1 MVKSFIVFGLGR
13 LGSTVAKTLYNMHN
27 DVLAVDMNPERV
39 KYVSENVTT
48 AIEADLMDED
58 VFDDLGLS
66 NFDCAVI
73 AIGSSLDSA
82 IMATIACVEAGV
94 PLIVAKAPTKR
105 YGHILKRLGAHT
117 IIYPEIDM
125 GMRLAKQLT
134 DNGIT
139 DYFELSDDYGIVEY
153 EVAEDWVG
161 KSIRELQLRSEFNVN
176 VIAIRRAKD
185 LIVRHVAEEVLNR
198 NDIIIFFGSDDDL
211 KQIQKERSDEKH

>member
-13 LGSTVAKTLYNMHN
+13 LGSMVAKTLYNMHN

>member
-1 MVKSFIVFGLGR
+1 MVKSFVVLGLGR

-27 DVLAVDMNPERV
+27 DVLAVDINPERV

-58 VFDDLGLS
+58 VFDDMGLG

-153 EVAEDWVG
+153 EVVDNWIG
-161 KSIRELQLRSEFNVN
+161 KSIRDLQLRKEFHVN
-176 VIAIRRAKD
+176 VIAIRRGKD
-185 LIVRHVAEEVLNR
+185 LIVRRVAEEVLNR

-211 KQIQKERSDEKH
+211 KQLQRG

>member
-39 KYVSENVTT
+39 KYMSENVTT

-82 IMATIACVEAGV
+82 IMATIACVEAGI

-139 DYFELSDDYGIVEY
+139 DYFELSDDYGIIEY
-153 EVAEDWVG
+153 EVSENWIG
-161 KSIRELQLRSEFNVN
+161 KSIRDLQLRRDFHVN

-211 KQIQKERSDEKH
+211 KKLQHE

>member
-1 MVKSFIVFGLGR
+1 MVKSFVIFGLGR

-27 DVLAVDMNPERV
+27 DVLAVDINPERV
-39 KYVSENVTT
+39 KYVSEDVTT
-48 AIEADLMDED
+48 AIQADLMDED
-58 VFDDLGLS
+58 VFDEMGLG

-125 GMRLAKQLT
+125 GIRLAKQLT

-139 DYFELSDDYGIVEY
+139 DYFELSDDYGIIEY
-153 EVAEDWVG
+153 EVVESWVG
-161 KSIRELQLRSEFNVN
+161 KSIRDLQLRRDFHVN
-176 VIAIRRAKD
+176 VIAIRRGKD
-185 LIVRHVAEEVLNR
+185 LIVRRVAEEELQR

-211 KQIQKERSDEKH
+211 KQLRRE

>member
-82 IMATIACVEAGV
+82 IMATIACVEAGI

-153 EVAEDWVG
+153 EVAQDWIG
-161 KSIRELQLRSEFNVN
+161 KSIRELQLRSEFHVN
-176 VIAIRRAKD
+176 VIAIRRGTD
-185 LIVRHVAEEVLNR
+185 LIVRRVAEEVLSK

-211 KQIQKERSDEKH
+211 KKLQHE

>member
-82 IMATIACVEAGV
+82 IMATIACVEAGI

-153 EVAEDWVG
+153 EVAENWIG
-161 KSIRELQLRSEFNVN
+161 KSIRDLQLRRDFHVN

-185 LIVRHVAEEVLNR
+185 LIVRRVAEEELQR

-211 KQIQKERSDEKH
+211 KKLQHE

>member
-82 IMATIACVEAGV
+82 IMATIACVEAGI

-153 EVAEDWVG
+153 EVAEEWAG

-211 KQIQKERSDEKH
+211 KQIQKERSDE

>member
-153 EVAEDWVG
+153 EVAEDWIG

-176 VIAIRRAKD
+176 VIAIRRGKD

-211 KQIQKERSDEKH
+211 KQMKNA

>member
-1 MVKSFIVFGLGR
+1 MVKSFIIFGLGR

-73 AIGSSLDSA
+73 AVGSSLDSA
-82 IMATIACVEAGV
+82 IMATIACVEAGI

-139 DYFELSDDYGIVEY
+139 DYFELSDDYGIIEY
-153 EVAEDWVG
+153 EVSENWIG
-161 KSIRELQLRSEFNVN
+161 KSIRDLQLRRDFHVN

-185 LIVRHVAEEVLNR
+185 LIVRRVAEEELQR

-211 KQIQKERSDEKH
+211 KKLQHE

>member
-1 MVKSFIVFGLGR
+1 MVKSFIIFGLGR

-82 IMATIACVEAGV
+82 IMATIACVEAGI

-125 GMRLAKQLT
+125 GMRLTKQLT

-139 DYFELSDDYGIVEY
+139 DYFELSDDYGIIEY
-153 EVAEDWVG
+153 EVSENWIG
-161 KSIRELQLRSEFNVN
+161 KSIRDLQLRRDFHVN

-185 LIVRHVAEEVLNR
+185 LIVRRVAEEELQR

-211 KQIQKERSDEKH
+211 KKLQHE

>member
-13 LGSTVAKTLYNMHN
+13 LGSTVAKTLYNMQN

-82 IMATIACVEAGV
+82 IMATIACVEAGI

>member
-1 MVKSFIVFGLGR
+1 MVKSFIIFGLGR

-82 IMATIACVEAGV
+82 IMATIACVEAGI

-211 KQIQKERSDEKH
+211 KQIQKERSDE

>member
-1 MVKSFIVFGLGR
+1 MVKSFIIFGLGR
-13 LGSTVAKTLYNMHN
+13 LGSTVAKTLYHMHN

-39 KYVSENVTT
+39 KYVSEDVTT
-48 AIEADLMDED
+48 AIQADLMDED

-139 DYFELSDDYGIVEY
+139 DYFELSDDYGIIEY
-153 EVAEDWVG
+153 EVSEKWIG
-161 KSIRELQLRSEFNVN
+161 KSIRDLQLRRDFHVN
-176 VIAIRRAKD
+176 VIAIRRSKD
-185 LIVRHVAEEVLNR
+185 LIVRRVAEEELQR

-211 KQIQKERSDEKH
+211 KQLQHE

>member
-1 MVKSFIVFGLGR
+1 MVKSFIIFGLGR

-82 IMATIACVEAGV
+82 IMATIACVEAGI

-139 DYFELSDDYGIVEY
+139 DYFELSDDYGIIEY
-153 EVAEDWVG
+153 EVSENWIG
-161 KSIRELQLRSEFNVN
+161 KSIRDLQLRRDFHVN

-185 LIVRHVAEEVLNR
+185 LIVRRVAEEELQR

-211 KQIQKERSDEKH
+211 KKLQHE

>member
-13 LGSTVAKTLYNMHN
+13 LGSTVAKTLFSMHN

-153 EVAEDWVG
+153 EVVDNWIG
-161 KSIRELQLRSEFNVN
+161 KSIRDLQLRKEFHVN
-176 VIAIRRAKD
+176 VIAIRRGKD
-185 LIVRHVAEEVLNR
+185 LIVRRVAEEVLNR

-211 KQIQKERSDEKH
+211 KQLQRGRKVEDD

>member
-1 MVKSFIVFGLGR
+1 MVKSFIIFGLGR

-82 IMATIACVEAGV
+82 IMATIACVEAGI

-139 DYFELSDDYGIVEY
+139 DYFELSDDYGIIEY
-153 EVAEDWVG
+153 EVSENWIG
-161 KSIRELQLRSEFNVN
+161 KSIRDLQLRRDFHVN
-176 VIAIRRAKD
+176 VIAIRRGKD
-185 LIVRHVAEEVLNR
+185 LIVRRVAEEELQH

-211 KQIQKERSDEKH
+211 KQLRRE

>member
-1 MVKSFIVFGLGR
+1 MVKSFVVLGLGR

-27 DVLAVDMNPERV
+27 DVLAVDINPERV

-58 VFDDLGLS
+58 VFDDMGLG

-153 EVAEDWVG
+153 EVVDKWIG
-161 KSIRELQLRSEFNVN
+161 KSIRDLQLRKEFHVN
-176 VIAIRRAKD
+176 VIAIRRGKD
-185 LIVRHVAEEVLNR
+185 LIVRRVAEEVLNR

-211 KQIQKERSDEKH
+211 KELQRGRKVEDD

>member
-13 LGSTVAKTLYNMHN
+13 LGSTVAKTLYSMHN

-39 KYVSENVTT
+39 KYMSESVTT

-82 IMATIACVEAGV
+82 IMATIACVEAGI

-139 DYFELSDDYGIVEY
+139 DYFELSDDYGIIEY
-153 EVAEDWVG
+153 EVSENWVG
-161 KSIRELQLRSEFNVN
+161 KSIRDLQLRRDFHVN
-176 VIAIRRAKD
+176 VIAIRRGKD
-185 LIVRHVAEEVLNR
+185 LIVRRVAEEVLSK

-211 KQIQKERSDEKH
+211 KKIQQERNDEDD

>member
-13 LGSTVAKTLYNMHN
+13 LGSTVAKTLFNMHN
-27 DVLAVDMNPERV
+27 DVLAVDLNPERV

-48 AIEADLMDED
+48 AIQADLMDED
-58 VFDDLGLS
+58 LFEDLGLS

-82 IMATIACVEAGV
+82 IMATIACVEAGI

-105 YGHILKRLGAHT
+105 YGHILQRLGAHS

-125 GMRLAKQLT
+125 GVRLAKQLT

-139 DYFELSDDYGIVEY
+139 DYFELSDDYGIIEY
-153 EVAEDWVG
+153 EVPGDWVG
-161 KSIRELQLRSEFNVN
+161 KNLRDLQLRREFHVN
-176 VIAIRRAKD
+176 IIAIRRGKD
-185 LIVRHVAEEVLNR
+185 LLVRHFAEEILQR
-198 NDIIIFFGSDDDL
+198 KDIVIFFGSDDDL
-211 KQIQKERSDEKH
+211 KGIQNERIDEDH

>member
-13 LGSTVAKTLYNMHN
+13 LGSTVAKTLYNMQN

-82 IMATIACVEAGV
+82 IMATIACVEAGI

-161 KSIRELQLRSEFNVN
+161 KSIRELQLRREFNVN
-176 VIAIRRAKD
+176 VIAIRRSKD

-211 KQIQKERSDEKH
+211 KQIQKGRSDE

>member
-1 MVKSFIVFGLGR
+1 MVKSFIIFGLGR
-13 LGSTVAKTLYNMHN
+13 LGSTVAKTLYHMHN

-39 KYVSENVTT
+39 KYVSEDVTT
-48 AIEADLMDED
+48 AIQADLMDED

-105 YGHILKRLGAHT
+105 YGHILKRLGANT

-139 DYFELSDDYGIVEY
+139 DYFELSDDYGIIEY
-153 EVAEDWVG
+153 EVSEKWIG
-161 KSIRELQLRSEFNVN
+161 KSIRDLQLRRDFHVN
-176 VIAIRRAKD
+176 VIAIRRGKD
-185 LIVRHVAEEVLNR
+185 LLVRHFAEEILQKK
-198 NDIIIFFGSDDDL
+198 DIVIFFGSDDDL
-211 KQIQKERSDEKH
+211 KGIQNERIDEDR

>member
-1 MVKSFIVFGLGR
+1 MVKSLIIFGLGR

-82 IMATIACVEAGV
+82 IMATIACVEAGI

-139 DYFELSDDYGIVEY
+139 DYFELSDDYGIIEY
-153 EVAEDWVG
+153 EVSENWIG
-161 KSIRELQLRSEFNVN
+161 KSIRDLQLRRDFHVN

-185 LIVRHVAEEVLNR
+185 LIVRRVAEEELQR

-211 KQIQKERSDEKH
+211 KKLQHE

>member
-82 IMATIACVEAGV
+82 IMATIACVEAGI

-153 EVAEDWVG
+153 EVAQDWIG
-161 KSIRELQLRSEFNVN
+161 KSIRELQLRSEFHVN
-176 VIAIRRAKD
+176 VIAIRRGKD
-185 LIVRHVAEEVLNR
+185 LIVRRVAEEVLSK

-211 KQIQKERSDEKH
+211 KKLQHE

>member
-39 KYVSENVTT
+39 KYMSENVTT

-82 IMATIACVEAGV
+82 IMATIACVEAGI

-211 KQIQKERSDEKH
+211 KQIQKERSDE

>member
-82 IMATIACVEAGV
+82 IMATIACVEAGI

-211 KQIQKERSDEKH
+211 KQIQKERSDE

>member
-1 MVKSFIVFGLGR
+1 M
-13 LGSTVAKTLYNMHN
+13 
-27 DVLAVDMNPERV
+27 
-39 KYVSENVTT
+39 
-48 AIEADLMDED
+48 
-58 VFDDLGLS
+58 
-66 NFDCAVI
+66 
-73 AIGSSLDSA
+73 
-82 IMATIACVEAGV
+82 
-94 PLIVAKAPTKR
+94 
-105 YGHILKRLGAHT
+105 
-117 IIYPEIDM
+117 
-125 GMRLAKQLT
+125 T

-211 KQIQKERSDEKH
+211 KQIQKERSDE

>member
-82 IMATIACVEAGV
+82 IMATIACVEAGI

-185 LIVRHVAEEVLNR
+185 LIVRRVAEEELQR

-211 KQIQKERSDEKH
+211 KQIQKERSDE

>member
-13 LGSTVAKTLYNMHN
+13 LGSTVAKTLFSMHN

-82 IMATIACVEAGV
+82 IMATIACVEAGI

-153 EVAEDWVG
+153 EVVDDWIG
-161 KSIRELQLRSEFNVN
+161 KSIRDLQLRKEFHVN
-176 VIAIRRAKD
+176 VIAIRRGKD
-185 LIVRHVAEEVLNR
+185 LIVRRVAEEVLNR

-211 KQIQKERSDEKH
+211 KELQRGRKVEDD

>member
-82 IMATIACVEAGV
+82 IMATIACVEAGI

>member
-82 IMATIACVEAGV
+82 IMATIACVEAGI

-153 EVAEDWVG
+153 EVAQDWIG
-161 KSIRELQLRSEFNVN
+161 KSIRELQLRSEFHVN
-176 VIAIRRAKD
+176 VIAIRRGKD
-185 LIVRHVAEEVLNR
+185 LIVRRVAEEVLSK

-211 KQIQKERSDEKH
+211 KKIQQERDNEDD

>member
-13 LGSTVAKTLYNMHN
+13 LGSTVAKTLFNMHN
-27 DVLAVDMNPERV
+27 DVLAVDLNPERV
-39 KYVSENVTT
+39 KAVSENVTT
-48 AIEADLMDED
+48 AIQADLMDED
-58 VFDDLGLS
+58 LFEDLGLS

-82 IMATIACVEAGV
+82 IMATIACVEAGI

-139 DYFELSDDYGIVEY
+139 DYFELSDDYGIIEY
-153 EVAEDWVG
+153 EVSENWIG
-161 KSIRELQLRSEFNVN
+161 KSIRDLQLRRDFHVN

-185 LIVRHVAEEVLNR
+185 LIVRRVAEEELQR

-211 KQIQKERSDEKH
+211 KKLQHE

>member
-13 LGSTVAKTLYNMHN
+13 LGSTVAKTLFTMHN
-27 DVLAVDMNPERV
+27 DVLAVDINPERV

-48 AIEADLMDED
+48 AIQADLLDED
-58 VFDDLGLS
+58 VFDDLGLG

-82 IMATIACVEAGV
+82 IMATIACVEAGI

-125 GMRLAKQLT
+125 GMRLAKQLS

-139 DYFELSDDYGIVEY
+139 DYVELSDDYGIVEY
-153 EVAEDWVG
+153 EVAKDWVG
-161 KSIRELQLRSEFNVN
+161 KTIRELQLRSEFHVN
-176 VIAIRRAKD
+176 VIAIRRGED
-185 LIVRHVAEEVLNR
+185 LIVRCVAEETLR
-198 NDIIIFFGSDDDL
+198 ENDIIIFFGSDDDL
-211 KQIQKERSDEKH
+211 EQLQNERHDKNH

>member
-1 MVKSFIVFGLGR
+1 MIKSFVIFGLGR

-27 DVLAVDMNPERV
+27 DVLAVDINPERV

-48 AIEADLMDED
+48 AIQADLMDED
-58 VFDDLGLS
+58 VFDEMGLG

-125 GMRLAKQLT
+125 GIRLAKQLT

-139 DYFELSDDYGIVEY
+139 DYFELSDDYGIIEY
-153 EVAEDWVG
+153 EVVESWVG
-161 KSIRELQLRSEFNVN
+161 KSIRDLQLRRDFHVN
-176 VIAIRRAKD
+176 VIAIRRGKD
-185 LIVRHVAEEVLNR
+185 LIVRRVAEEELQH

-211 KQIQKERSDEKH
+211 KQLRRE

>member
-13 LGSTVAKTLYNMHN
+13 LGSTVAKTLYNMQN

-82 IMATIACVEAGV
+82 IMATIACVEAGI

-161 KSIRELQLRSEFNVN
+161 KSIRELQLRREFNVN
-176 VIAIRRAKD
+176 VIAIRRSKD
-185 LIVRHVAEEVLNR
+185 LIVRRVAEEELQR

-211 KQIQKERSDEKH
+211 KKLQHE

>member
-13 LGSTVAKTLYNMHN
+13 LGSTVAKTLYSMHN

-82 IMATIACVEAGV
+82 IMATIACVEAGI

-153 EVAEDWVG
+153 EVVDDWIG
-161 KSIRELQLRSEFNVN
+161 KSIRQLQLRSEFHVN
-176 VIAIRRAKD
+176 VIAIRRGKD
-185 LIVRHVAEEVLNR
+185 LIVRRVAEEVLR
-198 NDIIIFFGSDDDL
+198 KNDIIIFFGSDDDL
-211 KQIQKERSDEKH
+211 KKIQQERDNEDD